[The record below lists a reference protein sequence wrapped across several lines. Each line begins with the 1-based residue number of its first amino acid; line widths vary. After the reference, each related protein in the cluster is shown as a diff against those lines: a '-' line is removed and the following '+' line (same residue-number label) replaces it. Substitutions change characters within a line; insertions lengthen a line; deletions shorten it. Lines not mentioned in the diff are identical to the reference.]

1 MPAKYSHQ
9 HQLHFIWHLLANASS
24 LTCWIKMVI
33 MGYIMGPPANV
44 SLLTVSWL
52 LPRRAANL
60 AAADSI
66 DLIKMS
72 HQNLSM
78 WRTAFRSLHWKNTCR
93 KYKYKWINERD
104 FIFGLWLWWSCWLGL
119 LTSVCYQWLL
129 YGPAKLIHSFMP
141 FHILLVICWF
151 AALGS
156 LKSKPS
162 LVLHP
167 WILSL

>member
-93 KYKYKWINERD
+93 KYKYKYELIKETSFLVCGCGGAVDLDSWCQYVISDCYMVLLNSFIISCP
-104 FIFGLWLWWSCWLGL
+104 FIFCL
-119 LTSVCYQWLL
+119 
-129 YGPAKLIHSFMP
+129 
-141 FHILLVICWF
+141 
-151 AALGS
+151 
-156 LKSKPS
+156 
-162 LVLHP
+162 
-167 WILSL
+167 